1 MNTLSS
7 FSLNLRKTLSRIS
20 AGLLAAVL
28 LASGTP
34 SALGAPSAQ
43 VSGDADV
50 VITHISASHSSSGAA
65 ASAATNDDSNAPH
78 QATRSIPGA
87 WAGF

>member
-50 VITHISASHSSSGAA
+50 VITHISRLAQLQRRRGLGGNH
-65 ASAATNDDSNAPH
+65 
-78 QATRSIPGA
+78 
-87 WAGF
+87 